1 MIDRWAHTQIYDKMM
16 LDDTGHYVKHADHL
30 TEVTALQEEVDKLK
44 DIQVLLGECARYISD
59 EIYYSN
65 SAKAHVGSKHRHRLQ
80 ILKQIELSTEP
91 KEKDDG

>member
-1 MIDRWAHTQIYDKMM
+1 MSERPDNAYQQLVSNYGV
-16 LDDTGHYVKHADHL
+16 LLADY
-30 TEVTALQEEVDKLK
+30 TALQEEVDKLK

-91 KEKDDG
+91 KEKDDE